1 MNVLPLTAYCS
12 PFTVY
17 CAQLPEPACPEFI
30 EGVEGFTVYDFN
42 DFNDLNQFS
51 DLSNNALCS
60 ALCAER
66 ENLIDSG
73 AAIAVVMIISKG
85 HSRSPENSISI

>member
-1 MNVLPLTAYCS
+1 
-12 PFTVY
+12 
-17 CAQLPEPACPEFI
+17 
-30 EGVEGFTVYDFN
+30 
-42 DFNDLNQFS
+42 LNQFS

-85 HSRSPENSISI
+85 HSRLSENSISI

>member
-1 MNVLPLTAYCS
+1 MNVLPLTAYRLLL
-12 PFTVY
+12 TAY
-17 CAQLPEPACPEFI
+17 RLL
-30 EGVEGFTVYDFN
+30 FTVYDFN

-85 HSRSPENSISI
+85 HSRLSENSISI

>member
-1 MNVLPLTAYCS
+1 L
-12 PFTVY
+12 
-17 CAQLPEPACPEFI
+17 
-30 EGVEGFTVYDFN
+30 FTVYDFN
-42 DFNDLNQFS
+42 DFNDLNRLS
-51 DLSNNALCS
+51 DLSNKALRF

-85 HSRSPENSISI
+85 HSRLPENLISI